1 MAEQELEV
9 LFVEDDPAVR
19 LGSTQAL
26 QLAGLRVSGFGSAE
40 QVLPRVVPGFA
51 GVLVTDVKLP
61 GMDGLALLSRALQV
75 DPTLP
80 VILVTGHGDITM
92 AVQAMRLG
100 AYDFLEKPFSPDQ
113 LTEVVQRALE
123 KRALSLEVDLL
134 RRKLEGYEAIEA
146 KLIGRSSAMQRLRRL
161 VLDVASSDADVLILG
176 ETGTGKELVAR
187 CLHDCGRRREGNFAA
202 INCGGMP
209 EALFESE
216 MFGHEAGAFTGA
228 AKRRI
233 GKIEHA
239 RGGTLFLDEIE
250 TMPMNLQ
257 VKMLRALQERQF
269 ERLGSNEL
277 RPMDSR
283 VVAATKADLLEA
295 ARAQKFRDD
304 LYYRLSVVV
313 LHLPPLRERREDIPL
328 LFTHFAMQASLRH
341 GRELPLVGPRHLQ
354 ALMAHAW
361 PGNVRELRNIA
372 DRFVL
377 GLWDGEEGFRSM
389 AQGPRT
395 LDEQMAQFERYLI
408 HEALEACNGSAAA
421 AAERLGV
428 PRKTLYDKMRRLGP
442 LDAAPSDDATAS
454 APPRRALRS
463 A

>member
-1 MAEQELEV
+1 MTEHELEV

-26 QLAGLRVSGFGSAE
+26 QLAGLRVTGFGSAE

-51 GVLVTDVKLP
+51 GVLVTDVRLP
-61 GMDGLALLSRALQV
+61 GMDGLALLSRALQI

-80 VILVTGHGDITM
+80 VILVTGHGDISM

-123 KRALSLEVDLL
+123 KRALSLEVDQL
-134 RRKLEGYEAIEA
+134 RRKLAGYESIEA
-146 KLIGRSSAMQRLRRL
+146 RLIGRSSAMQRLRRL

-228 AKRRI
+228 ARRRI

-283 VVAATKADLLEA
+283 VVAATKADLLQA
-295 ARAQKFRDD
+295 AQAQKFRDD

-328 LFTHFAMQASLRH
+328 LFTHFAMQAALRH
-341 GRELPLVGPRHLQ
+341 GREQPAVAPRHLQ

-377 GLWDGEEGFRSM
+377 GLWDGEEGFRSL
-389 AQGPRT
+389 AQEPRS

-408 HEALEACNGSAAA
+408 REALEACNGSAAA

-442 LDAAPSDDATAS
+442 LDAAPSDETM
-454 APPRRALRS
+454 PRRALRS

>member
-1 MAEQELEV
+1 MIETRNLEV
-9 LFVEDDPAVR
+9 LYVEDDPPVR

-26 QLAGLRVSGFGSAE
+26 QLAGIRVTGFGSAE
-40 QVLPRVVPGFA
+40 QVLQKLTPGFA

-61 GMDGLALLSRALQV
+61 GIDGLELLSHALKL
-75 DPTLP
+75 DPSLP

-113 LTEVVQRALE
+113 LTEVVQRALD
-123 KRALSLEVDLL
+123 KRALSLEVEHL
-134 RRKLEGYEAIEA
+134 RRRIAGFESIEA
-146 KLIGRSSAMQRLRRL
+146 KLIGRSSAMHRLRRL
-161 VLDVASSDADVLILG
+161 VLDVANSDADVLILG

-187 CLHDCGRRREGNFAA
+187 CLHDCSRRKEGNFAA

-250 TMPMNLQ
+250 TMPMSLQ
-257 VKMLRALQERQF
+257 VKMLRSLQERQF

-283 VVAATKADLLEA
+283 VVAATKADLLAA
-295 ARAQKFRDD
+295 AREGKFRDD
-304 LYYRLSVVV
+304 LYYRLGVVV
-313 LHLPPLRERREDIPL
+313 LNLPPLRERREDIPM
-328 LFTHFAMQASLRH
+328 LFTHFAMQAALRH
-341 GRELPLVGPRHLQ
+341 ERELPVVAPHHLD

-377 GLWDGEEGFRSM
+377 GLWEGNEATRGMTPGERSLDG
-389 AQGPRT
+389 
-395 LDEQMAQFERYLI
+395 QMAQFERYLI

-442 LDAAPSDDATAS
+442 LEAVEA
-454 APPRRALRS
+454 RRA
-463 A
+463 

>member
-1 MAEQELEV
+1 
-9 LFVEDDPAVR
+9 
-19 LGSTQAL
+19 
-26 QLAGLRVSGFGSAE
+26 
-40 QVLPRVVPGFA
+40 
-51 GVLVTDVKLP
+51 
-61 GMDGLALLSRALQV
+61 
-75 DPTLP
+75 
-80 VILVTGHGDITM
+80 M

-100 AYDFLEKPFSPDQ
+100 AYDFLEKPFSPEQ

-123 KRALSLEVDLL
+123 KRALSLEVQKL
-134 RRKLEGYEAIEA
+134 RSQLAGYESIEA
-146 KLIGRSSAMQRLRRL
+146 RLIGRSPAMQQLRRL
-161 VLDVASSDADVLILG
+161 VRDVASSDADVLILG

-187 CLHDCGRRREGNFAA
+187 CLHEGSRRRAGHFAA

-228 AKRRI
+228 VKRRI

-250 TMPMNLQ
+250 TMPMSLQ
-257 VKMLRALQERQF
+257 VKMLRALQERQY

-283 VVAATKADLLEA
+283 VVAATKADLLAA
-295 ARAQKFRDD
+295 AREGRFRDD
-304 LYYRLSVVV
+304 LYYRLGVVV
-313 LHLPPLRERREDIPL
+313 LQLPPLRERREDIPL
-328 LFTHFAMQASLRH
+328 LFTHFGAQAALRH
-341 GRELPLVGPRHLQ
+341 ERELPPVGARHLE

-377 GLWDGEEGFRSM
+377 GLWDGDAGMRDLARGE
-389 AQGPRT
+389 RT

-408 HEALEACNGSAAA
+408 NEALEACNGSAAA
-421 AAERLGV
+421 AAERLGL

-442 LDAAPSDDATAS
+442 LRAAA
-454 APPRRALRS
+454 
-463 A
+463 

>member
-1 MAEQELEV
+1 MTTELEV

-19 LGSTQAL
+19 MGSTQAL
-26 QLAGLRVSGFGSAE
+26 QLAGVAVRGFGSAE
-40 QVLPRVVPGFA
+40 QVMPHLVPGFA

-61 GMDGLALLSRALQV
+61 GIDGLALLSHALGI
-75 DPTLP
+75 DPSLP

-100 AYDFLEKPFSPDQ
+100 AYDFIEKPFSPEQ
-113 LTEVVQRALE
+113 LTEVVQRAMD
-123 KRALSLEVDLL
+123 KRALSLEVDAL

-146 KLIGRSSAMQRLRRL
+146 KIIGRSSAMARLRRL
-161 VLDVASSDADVLILG
+161 VLDVAGTDADVLILG

-187 CLHDCGRRREGNFAA
+187 CLHDYGRRRTGHFAA

-228 AKRRI
+228 ARRRV
-233 GKIEHA
+233 GKVEHA

-250 TMPMNLQ
+250 TMPMGLQ
-257 VKMLRALQERQF
+257 VKILRTLQERQF

-277 RPMDSR
+277 LPMDCR
-283 VVAATKADLLEA
+283 IVAATKADLLEA
-295 ARAQKFRDD
+295 AREQKFRPD

-313 LHLPPLRERREDIPL
+313 LHIPPLRERREDIPL
-328 LFTHFAMQASLRH
+328 LFTHFAMQAALRYE
-341 GRELPLVGPRHLQ
+341 RELPAILPRHLQ
-354 ALMAHAW
+354 ELMAHAW
-361 PGNVRELRNIA
+361 PGNVRELRNMA

-377 GLWDGEEGFRSM
+377 GLWDGSADFGGTS
-389 AQGPRT
+389 QGIQP
-395 LDEQMAQFERYLI
+395 LDAQMAQFERYLI
-408 HEALEACNGSAAA
+408 REAMEACGGSASA

-442 LDAAPSDDATAS
+442 LDTSGTEFATAHGL
-454 APPRRALRS
+454 RRA
-463 A
+463 

>member
-1 MAEQELEV
+1 MTEPRALEV
-9 LFVEDDPAVR
+9 LFVEDDDAVR

-40 QVLPRVVPGFA
+40 KVLAQVSPGLA
-51 GVLVTDVKLP
+51 AVLVTDVRLP
-61 GMDGLALLSRALQV
+61 GMDGLELLSRALRIE
-75 DPTLP
+75 PTLP
-80 VILVTGHGDITM
+80 VILITGHGDISM

-100 AYDFLEKPFSPDQ
+100 AYDFLEKPFSPEQ
-113 LTEVVQRALE
+113 LSDVVQRALE
-123 KRALSLEVDLL
+123 KRALSLEVERL
-134 RRKLEGYEAIEA
+134 RSQLAGYDSIEA
-146 KLIGRSSAMQRLRRL
+146 RLIGRSPAMQQLRRL
-161 VLDVASSDADVLILG
+161 VRDLASSEADVLVLG

-187 CLHDCGRRREGNFAA
+187 CLHEGSRRRSGNLAA

-257 VKMLRALQERQF
+257 VKMLRTLQERQF

-283 VVAATKADLLEA
+283 VIAATKADLLSA
-295 ARAQKFRDD
+295 AREGKFRDD
-304 LYYRLSVVV
+304 LYYRLGVVV
-313 LHLPPLRERREDIPL
+313 LQLPPLRERREDIPL
-328 LFTHFAMQASLRH
+328 LFTHFGAQAALRH
-341 GRELPLVGPRHLQ
+341 ERQLPPVNSHHLE
-354 ALMAHAW
+354 ALMAHSW

-377 GLWDGEEGFRSM
+377 GLWDGESRMQDTARGERS
-389 AQGPRT
+389 
-395 LDEQMAQFERYLI
+395 LEEQMAQFERYLI
-408 HEALEACNGSAAA
+408 QEALDACNGSAAS
-421 AAERLGV
+421 AAERLGL
-428 PRKTLYDKMRRLGP
+428 PRKTLYDKIRRLGP
-442 LDAAPSDDATAS
+442 LKAVA
-454 APPRRALRS
+454 
-463 A
+463 

>member
-1 MAEQELEV
+1 MAEEELEV

-19 LGSTQAL
+19 MGSTQAL
-26 QLAGLRVSGFGSAE
+26 QLAGLHVSGFGSAE
-40 QVLPRVVPGFA
+40 QVMRRLAPGFA

-61 GMDGLALLSRALQV
+61 GMDGLALLSHALNI

-100 AYDFLEKPFSPDQ
+100 AYDFIEKPFSPEE
-113 LTEVVQRALE
+113 LAEVVQRALE

-134 RRKLEGYEAIEA
+134 RRKLASYEAIEA

-161 VLDVASSDADVLILG
+161 VLDVASTDADVLILG

-187 CLHDCGRRREGNFAA
+187 CLHDHGRRHEGHFAA

-257 VKMLRALQERQF
+257 VKMLRTLQERQY

-295 ARAQKFRDD
+295 AREKKFRDD

-313 LHLPPLRERREDIPL
+313 LQLPPLRERREDIPL
-328 LFTHFAMQASLRH
+328 LFTHFAMQAALRH
-341 GRELPLVGPRHLQ
+341 ERKLPVVAPRHLQ
-354 ALMAHAW
+354 ELMTHAW

-377 GLWDGEEGFRSM
+377 GLWDGGDDGILST
-389 AQGPRT
+389 AQGSRT

-408 HEALEACNGSAAA
+408 HEALEACGGSAAA

-442 LDAAPSDDATAS
+442 LDASGGAS
-454 APPRRALRS
+454 ASRHALRS

>member
-1 MAEQELEV
+1 MIETRNLEV
-9 LFVEDDPAVR
+9 LYVEDDPPVR

-26 QLAGLRVSGFGSAE
+26 QLAGIRVTGFGSAE
-40 QVLPRVVPGFA
+40 QVLQKLTPGFA

-61 GMDGLALLSRALQV
+61 GIDGLALLSRALKL
-75 DPTLP
+75 DPSLP

-113 LTEVVQRALE
+113 LTEVVQRALD
-123 KRALSLEVDLL
+123 KRALSLEVEHL
-134 RRKLEGYEAIEA
+134 RRRIAGFESIEA
-146 KLIGRSSAMQRLRRL
+146 KLIGRSSPMQKLRRL
-161 VLDVASSDADVLILG
+161 VLDVANSDADVLILG

-187 CLHDCGRRREGNFAA
+187 CLHDCSRRKDANFAA

-257 VKMLRALQERQF
+257 VKMLRCLQERQF

-283 VVAATKADLLEA
+283 VIAATKADLLAA
-295 ARAQKFRDD
+295 AREGKFRDD
-304 LYYRLSVVV
+304 LYYRLGVVV
-313 LHLPPLRERREDIPL
+313 LNLPPLRERREDIPL
-328 LFTHFAMQASLRH
+328 LFTHFAMQAALRH
-341 GRELPLVGPRHLQ
+341 ERELPVVAPHHLD

-377 GLWDGEEGFRSM
+377 GLWDGNEAARGMTQGERS
-389 AQGPRT
+389 
-395 LDEQMAQFERYLI
+395 LDEQMARFERYLI

-442 LDAAPSDDATAS
+442 HEPIEA
-454 APPRRALRS
+454 RRA
-463 A
+463 

>member
-1 MAEQELEV
+1 MAEQLEV

-26 QLAGLRVSGFGSAE
+26 ELAGLRVSGFVSAE
-40 QVLPRVVPGFA
+40 QVMPRVVPGFA

-61 GMDGLALLSRALQV
+61 GADGLALLAHALAV

-100 AYDFLEKPFSPDQ
+100 AYDFIEKPFSPEQ
-113 LTEVVQRALE
+113 LTEVVERALE
-123 KRALSLEVDLL
+123 KRALSLEVDAL
-134 RRKLEGYEAIEA
+134 RRKLEGYEAIEG
-146 KLIGRSSAMQRLRRL
+146 KLIGRSPAMQRLRRM
-161 VLDVASSDADVLILG
+161 VLDVAGTDADVLILG

-187 CLHDCGRRREGNFAA
+187 CLHDHGRRRHGPFAA

-233 GKIEHA
+233 GKVEHA
-239 RGGTLFLDEIE
+239 RAGTLFLDEIE
-250 TMPMNLQ
+250 TMPMSLQ
-257 VKMLRALQERQF
+257 VKMLRMLQERKF

-277 RPMDSR
+277 LPMDSR
-283 VVAATKADLLEA
+283 VIAATKADLLEA
-295 ARAQKFRDD
+295 AGEQKFRAD

-313 LHLPPLRERREDIPL
+313 LTLPPLRERREDIPL
-328 LFTHFAMQASLRH
+328 LFTHFAMQAALRYE
-341 GRELPLVGPRHLQ
+341 RELPSVSPRHLQ
-354 ALMAHAW
+354 ALMTHAW
-361 PGNVRELRNIA
+361 PGNVRELCNMA

-377 GLWDGEEGFRSM
+377 GLWDGAPGFSGD
-389 AQGPRT
+389 AQGPRS
-395 LDEQMAQFERYLI
+395 LDEQMVHFERYLI
-408 HEALEACNGSAAA
+408 REALEACGGSATA

-442 LDAAPSDDATAS
+442 LEAPGAEGAA
-454 APPRRALRS
+454 RRALRS

>member
-1 MAEQELEV
+1 MTEHELEV

-26 QLAGLRVSGFGSAE
+26 QLAGLRVTGFGSAE

-51 GVLVTDVKLP
+51 GVLVTDVRLP
-61 GMDGLALLSRALQV
+61 GMDGLALLSRALQI

-123 KRALSLEVDLL
+123 KRALSLEVDQL
-134 RRKLEGYEAIEA
+134 RRKLAGYESIEA
-146 KLIGRSSAMQRLRRL
+146 RLIGRSSAMQRLRRL

-228 AKRRI
+228 ARKRI

-283 VVAATKADLLEA
+283 VVAATKADLLQA
-295 ARAQKFRDD
+295 AQAQKFRDD

-328 LFTHFAMQASLRH
+328 LFTHFAMQAALRH
-341 GRELPLVGPRHLQ
+341 GREQPAVAPRHLQ

-377 GLWDGEEGFRSM
+377 GLWDGEESFRSL
-389 AQGPRT
+389 AQEPRS

-408 HEALEACNGSAAA
+408 REALEACNGSAAA

-442 LDAAPSDDATAS
+442 LDAAPSDETIAA